1 MAAHLPSTRAVFPD
15 TVPFSLFEGDLVSR
29 IFVRLGMGT
38 YQVGDL
44 IKRSVLLI
52 GITWVPLALLAILSE
67 VHWVQP
73 SGQNFFWDIAA
84 YGQLLI
90 GLPMF
95 LLAERV
101 LDGHTRDAARC
112 FVTTGVVQPGDAPRL
127 LQFNRQVKRL
137 RRQLWPELICL
148 GIGYFLTLSWV
159 VPEMYNDRDT
169 WHAMGPIVQPQPFSW
184 HGLLDLM
191 SQPAQP
197 LTWPGLLELGFVGPL
212 TTYWW
217 LRWSWKIGIWS
228 WYLYRLSRLRLNLV
242 ASHPDK
248 TGGIGFLSDVQTKFG
263 LVILAYGISYVAP
276 TIGYKLAF
284 EGATMAVFSVWGY
297 AVSFVI
303 GAPLL
308 FTIPLFMFTTQLY
321 HTKTHAMKMF
331 QERSMA
337 RALAFEEKWL
347 KTCSSGNYEL
357 MSSNDVTGLKALN
370 LVYDHIHAMRVVPF
384 DLRSFSELV
393 GAALGPMVPLLPY
406 LVGLPEPWFRAL
418 VEGKKLLR

>member
-1 MAAHLPSTRAVFPD
+1 MAAHLPSVHVEFPE

-29 IFVRLGMGT
+29 VFARLGMGS
-38 YQVGDL
+38 YRMKDL
-44 IKRSVLLI
+44 VKRSLFLI
-52 GITWVPLALLAILSE
+52 GITWVPLALLAIVSE
-67 VHWVQP
+67 VHWIQP
-73 SGQNFFWDIAA
+73 PGQNFFLDFAA

-101 LDGHTRDAARC
+101 IDGQTREAVRC
-112 FVTTGVVQPGDAPRL
+112 FLTRGVVSPGDAPRL
-127 LQFNRQVKRL
+127 LQFNRQLKRV
-137 RRQLWPELICL
+137 RQQLWPELICL
-148 GIGYFLTLSWV
+148 GIGYLLTVSWV
-159 VPEMYNDRDT
+159 LPEMYNDRDT
-169 WHAMGPIVQPQPFSW
+169 WHAMGPIVQQQPLTW
-184 HGLLDLM
+184 RGLLDLM
-191 SQPAQP
+191 SQTPQP

-248 TGGIGFLSDVQTKFG
+248 TGGIGFLSDAQTKFG

-284 EGATMAVFSVWGY
+284 EGATISVLSVWGY
-297 AVSFVI
+297 AAGFVI

-308 FTIPLFMFTTQLY
+308 FTIPLFMFTRQLY
-321 HTKTHAMKMF
+321 HAKTRAMERF
-331 QERSMA
+331 QERSMEQ
-337 RALAFEEKWL
+337 ALAFEEKWL
-347 KTCSSGNYEL
+347 KACSSGNYEL
-357 MSSNDVTGLKALN
+357 MSGGDLAVLN
-370 LVYDHIHAMRVVPF
+370 SLNQVYDHIHRMRIVPF

-393 GAALGPMVPLLPY
+393 GSALGPLIPLLPY
-406 LVGLPEPWFRAL
+406 LIDIPDPWLRVL
-418 VEGKKLLR
+418 EGGKRLLR